1 MLTGTSLE
9 GSPNGPGGGRGTSPA
24 CAFYRTQAEIP
35 KSQVFILQPGG
46 HVLLLACRR
55 WQALQLP
62 TLANT
67 YQLADAVQ
75 HQVDALLAHRVVAP
89 GVVVSCI
96 LLSRDQLL
104 WMEEVAVGSC
114 PNLIYRERATIS
126 LTIWFPEET
135 PPFHENTRQPYLLN
149 STEVELKTPE
159 YICEAKGISG

>member
-1 MLTGTSLE
+1 MLTGM
-9 GSPNGPGGGRGTSPA
+9 PGGQPQWPRRRKGHQPCICLLQNTS
-24 CAFYRTQAEIP
+24 RN
-35 KSQVFILQPGG
+35 SQVSGVYPAAGG
-46 HVLLLACRR
+46 HVLLLACRC

-96 LLSRDQLL
+96 LFSRDQLL

-135 PPFHENTRQPYLLN
+135 LPLPREHITTLSTN
-149 STEVELKTPE
+149 STEVEQKTPE